1 MSIDQLMRFDLDG
14 QTGWGI
20 FELLLGGEGYPRYP
34 NWRPMDMS
42 AFKQSVSPADRL
54 VSDDQAGQ

>member
-1 MSIDQLMRFDLDG
+1 MSIDQLMRFEFDG

-20 FELLLGGEGYPRYP
+20 FELLLGGDGYPRYP

-42 AFKQSVSPADRL
+42 AFRQDVSPADRL
-54 VSDDQAGQ
+54 SSGEEDS